1 MNEQE
6 LFLAHVDGAA
16 ATTRRLTQRE
26 LVLIELQKNAG
37 EWVPMPQLVRA
48 SGAYAVHS
56 RVSDLRSPRH
66 GSHQIE
72 HRNTWNDG
80 VCCSEYRL
88 VIHESATATIH
99 SD

>member
-6 LFLAHVDGAA
+6 LFLTQVDASA
-16 ATTRRLTQRE
+16 ATTRRLTQRD
-26 LVLIELQKNAG
+26 LVLMELQKNAG

-72 HRNTWNDG
+72 HRNEWRDG

-88 VIHESATATIH
+88 VIHDPANATVH